1 MDARRK
7 RSVVPFRVSPMLAT
21 LEERPFHRADWIYEE
36 KYDGIRILAYREG
49 AKVSLISRN
58 GKDRTQSFPAIANAI
73 MKLRAEAALLDG
85 EVIVL
90 DKRNVSRFQLLQQ
103 GKGEPRFAVFDC
115 LYLNG
120 EDLRKEPLSDR
131 RAKLEYLVKSSS
143 LLSVSAR
150 LADNGLRAFEIA
162 KRRQLEGLVAKN
174 LKSVYVEYRSREWL
188 KVRVIRQQEFVIG
201 GFTPPEGAR
210 EYFGALLL
218 GVYAKGRLIYVGK
231 VGTGFDQA
239 SLASL
244 HRKFLSLAQK
254 SSTFDSLIREKQVT
268 FVAPKLVGQ
277 ISFTE
282 WTKDGKL
289 RHPVFLGLRDDKSP
303 REVRREEN

>member
-1 MDARRK
+1 
-7 RSVVPFRVSPMLAT
+7 MLAT
-21 LEERPFHRADWIYEE
+21 LEGRPFHRPGWIYEE

-49 AKVSLISRN
+49 ARVSLISRN
-58 GKDRTQSFPAIANAI
+58 GKDRTQSFPAIAAAI
-73 MKLRAEAALLDG
+73 MKLRAEVALLDG

-90 DKRNVSRFQLLQQ
+90 DKQNVSRFQLLQQ
-103 GKGEPRFAVFDC
+103 GKGEPRLAVFDC

-120 EDLRKEPLSDR
+120 QDLRKEPLSER
-131 RAKLEYLVKSSS
+131 RVKLESLVKRSL

-174 LKSVYVEYRSREWL
+174 LKSAYVEYRSREWL
-188 KVRVIRQQEFVIG
+188 KVRVSRQQEFVIG
-201 GFTPPEGAR
+201 GFTAPEGAR

-231 VGTGFDQA
+231 VGTGFDHA

-244 HRKFLSLAQK
+244 YREFLSLIQQ
-254 SSTFDSLIREKQVT
+254 SSAFDSVIGEKQANFIV
-268 FVAPKLVGQ
+268 PKLVAQ

-303 REVRREEN
+303 REVRREEK